1 MREPP
6 SNVCPLMAIA
16 GAGGICILDRCALW
30 DFGGNECVMA
40 AAATALREV
49 AASLEDMRQN
59 PKRL

>member
-1 MREPP
+1 M
-6 SNVCPLMAIA
+6 SAPLLAIA